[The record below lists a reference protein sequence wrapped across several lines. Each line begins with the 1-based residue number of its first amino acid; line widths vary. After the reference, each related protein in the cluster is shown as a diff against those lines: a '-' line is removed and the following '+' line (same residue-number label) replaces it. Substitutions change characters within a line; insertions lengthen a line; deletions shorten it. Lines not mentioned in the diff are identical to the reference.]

1 MSEQIEK
8 TKVLLLDKQ
17 NEILKCLDGVS
28 YLNCQ
33 LILSSVKNELD
44 NVSFVQANN

>member
-1 MSEQIEK
+1 MSEKLEK
-8 TKVLLLDKQ
+8 TKALLLEKQ

-28 YLNCQ
+28 HLNCQ

-44 NVSFVQANN
+44 NVSFVKANN